1 MYAAASLSSQHGYL
15 GYVVRGCGSSPFK
28 THFSATLKNND
39 NQLEV
44 IDSTI
49 VCVYLW
55 GNLFQIVL
63 ILLVSALFLH
73 KYKKEKVVNDTD
85 NTAQSTLGNYGI
97 FWGCVTVSVMGNV
110 LLHAHGIIVVYL
122 HLKSGV
128 FELMA
133 TGWMVFAQVVLTL
146 IASLVVAIY
155 YGVRLDF
162 PIPSIFFLPFIILCC
177 NHAVRAGK
185 KIVQCLSIWSLLLFI
200 LQVCCRS
207 SFIFLAL
214 LARPPVVI
222 TTVLLIIFVV
232 FFSVYFLA
240 IIFTFAKAKTKK
252 RKRYTCSLVID
263 LAQALA
269 VMVVFAAAICFG
281 SLIGFAGLLAN
292 YGTIVNSPYSMLST
306 VITPLVLGGL
316 GWALRK
322 IGSEWLRSVTSSN
335 TEEEAEMTP
344 LLQEQK
350 QKTSVN
356 TEGSGGQMLHTRQNV
371 YTNGMIDAAMES
383 ENILS

>member
-1 MYAAASLSSQHGYL
+1 MCSED
-15 GYVVRGCGSSPFK
+15 VVVVK
-28 THFSATLKNND
+28 THLSATLKNND
-39 NQLEV
+39 NQLKV
-44 IDSTI
+44 VDNTMVCLAKSFTVTM

-97 FWGCVTVSVMGNV
+97 FWACVTVSVMGNV
-110 LLHAHGIIVVYL
+110 LHAHGIIVVYL

-128 FELMA
+128 FDLMA
-133 TGWMVFAQVVLTL
+133 TGWMVFAQVVLAL

-155 YGVRLDF
+155 YGVRLNF

-200 LQVCCRS
+200 LQVCCRA

-232 FFSVYFLA
+232 FFSSCV
-240 IIFTFAKAKTKK
+240 
-252 RKRYTCSLVID
+252 
-263 LAQALA
+263 
-269 VMVVFAAAICFG
+269 
-281 SLIGFAGLLAN
+281 
-292 YGTIVNSPYSMLST
+292 
-306 VITPLVLGGL
+306 
-316 GWALRK
+316 
-322 IGSEWLRSVTSSN
+322 
-335 TEEEAEMTP
+335 
-344 LLQEQK
+344 
-350 QKTSVN
+350 
-356 TEGSGGQMLHTRQNV
+356 
-371 YTNGMIDAAMES
+371 
-383 ENILS
+383 